1 MSDVPAPAYAP
12 ATDPSADGAAR
23 IALPTEA
30 TMTPRQREVRDALVA
45 GPRKGVRGP
54 MGVWL
59 VRPALAES
67 AQALGR
73 YCRFE
78 SSLPTRLSELA
89 ICTTARAWNAE
100 FEWYAHKPM
109 ALKAGVC
116 ETILDAIRDG
126 RTPPFEREDEAAVHA
141 FVKES
146 QETKTVSDATYARA
160 VAAIGEEGVVDV
172 VGIVGYYCLVSMTLN
187 IFGVNPPPGAKTEMG

>member
-59 VRPALAES
+59 VRPDLAES

-89 ICTTARAWNAE
+89 ICTTARAWPLMT
-100 FEWYAHKPM
+100 W
-109 ALKAGVC
+109 AGVAAG
-116 ETILDAIRDG
+116 TAS
-126 RTPPFEREDEAAVHA
+126 PPRSPARRPRSRAAPPRSGA
-141 FVKES
+141 PR
-146 QETKTVSDATYARA
+146 ARA
-160 VAAIGEEGVVDV
+160 SRPRSARAPRRAA
-172 VGIVGYYCLVSMTLN
+172 
-187 IFGVNPPPGAKTEMG
+187 PGQG